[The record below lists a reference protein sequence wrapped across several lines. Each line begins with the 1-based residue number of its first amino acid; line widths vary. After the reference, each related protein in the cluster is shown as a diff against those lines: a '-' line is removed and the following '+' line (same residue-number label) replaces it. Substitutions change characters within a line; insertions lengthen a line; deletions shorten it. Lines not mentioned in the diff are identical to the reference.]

1 MIIKMGIGFVL
12 GLDYI
17 INENKKEGPWKVNL
31 PKIILMVIPAFYLSI
46 SYLAMYRFDGS
57 TIYKILTYPM
67 FIFMQN
73 DSSFIFVSQLIVGY
87 LLITSFYKQ
96 SKEIE
101 S

>member
-1 MIIKMGIGFVL
+1 
-12 GLDYI
+12 
-17 INENKKEGPWKVNL
+17 
-31 PKIILMVIPAFYLSI
+31 MVVPALYFSI